1 MIERTSGAGVVS
13 SAVNCKTARYISERS
28 SLYVYLFSSLF
39 HWRNPRCG
47 KMKLLVFEWVEMKRT
62 CMSMVMSAS
71 NCMAVSKAGS
81 WFWSNLFYRSLVH
94 HFSSLLFFLPPPPAA
109 PPAPSPSPLP
119 PLRLLPWTV
128 S

>member
-47 KMKLLVFEWVEMKRT
+47 KMKLPVFEWAEMKRT

-81 WFWSNLFYRSLVH
+81 WFWSNLFYLAVLSIT
-94 HFSSLLFFLPPPPAA
+94 SLLFSSSSRRPPPR
-109 PPAPSPSPLP
+109 PPPHP
-119 PLRLLPWTV
+119 PRPFRL
-128 S
+128 SASYRGR